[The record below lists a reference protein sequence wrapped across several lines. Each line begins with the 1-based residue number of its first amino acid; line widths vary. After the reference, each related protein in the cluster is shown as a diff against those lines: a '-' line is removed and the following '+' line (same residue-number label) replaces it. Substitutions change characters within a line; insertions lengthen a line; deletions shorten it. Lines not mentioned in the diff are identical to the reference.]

1 MYYNFESSVAVMR
14 IFWTTIVHH
23 TKNLPS
29 ISALRYLMKKFERA
43 GGAKYSWKGKK
54 LDSKEETVKHVACLY
69 AAIQRLSLRRA
80 SKKLEISR
88 QKIHGILRTNLL
100 KKTYDAKII
109 LKLTE
114 DSLTLQYKPPRKKE

>member
-1 MYYNFESSVAVMR
+1 
-14 IFWTTIVHH
+14 
-23 TKNLPS
+23 
-29 ISALRYLMKKFERA
+29 MKTFERA

-54 LDSKEETVKHVACLY
+54 SDSKDETVKCVACLY
-69 AAIQRLSLRRA
+69 AAKQRFSLRRT

-100 KKTYDAKII
+100 KKTYKAKTI

-114 DSLTLQYKPPRKKE
+114 HQRKTR